1 MAEINVDVSLP
12 DPITANVYV
21 AGPEGP
27 RGPAGESP
35 QINNLNGNYLFLTGQ
50 DGIYVFDNGINTI
63 YISGNSG
70 YFESKINKLNNN
82 AIFITGDQTIN
93 GVKKFSNSG
102 FFAGPIGI
110 GDPLY
115 DFGFSNDQPLLQGL
129 QIDGGTPEL
138 RLGGRATDTNKKIT
152 FYDDDILRYQINL
165 DNNNPENVNFSGL
178 TSNFSS
184 RPKVNGTG
192 ILLSGEIP
200 TLPDTIVYT
209 SGDQNI
215 SGIKTFKDGIVI
227 GDSIMPLFL
236 EIKNNTLYVSGG
248 ASFVNRPNVNGTGVL
263 LSGEVLGLPE
273 TVVYTTGNQTISG
286 IKNFPNGITII
297 DEESTGSTTLG
308 SLAIDIFDGDQN
320 TVTLSYAGLKSR
332 TEDFTIKTE
341 DFNSLYLGTNNQNR
355 LTITADGNIGI
366 SKDDPSEKL
375 EVNGNIKADNLVYNT
390 GNQTILGNKIF
401 DGNTY
406 INNLF
411 VTGTQTIVSTNNFS
425 VQSPFLL
432 LNLTGGAVDGGIF
445 FITGSEFTGLND
457 FGPIIGFD
465 HSDKFK
471 FGVSTRNSDLSTLN
485 DIASVQ
491 EIRTYSGVAADKFS
505 TIINLYNTGSDLNIK
520 IDSLSG
526 DLTRNY
532 ITISTLNSTGSILDS
547 KINSLSG
554 SAVSIYGNQ
563 DINGVKTFINTGSF
577 NALQI
582 NHRKFTSYKISTNNF
597 EINHDYIYLA
607 NSENDITGTIL
618 MGYYLGQE
626 YSEIPSGINYFIKNI
641 NAGKLTITGYT
652 MLPDLHPQPNTID
665 GFDKLILYK
674 NESVQLIGVNN
685 IGYTGWITISADGG
699 IS

>member
-82 AIFITGDQTIN
+82 AIFITGNQIKSGKLIIGDDAGSIVDPNSPYTLSLQTNSPSTWLEILN
-93 GVKKFSNSG
+93 NSG
-102 FFAGPIGI
+102 VNKGVFFGI
-110 GDPLY
+110 QDNNFEQY
-115 DFGFSNDQPLLQGL
+115 NWQG
-129 QIDGGTPEL
+129 G
-138 RLGGRATDTNKKIT
+138 
-152 FYDDDILRYQINL
+152 DILFFTSQNPSDGIERLRIT
-165 DNNNPENVNFSGL
+165 NNGIVIFKN
-178 TSNFSS
+178 
-184 RPKVNGTG
+184 RPIVNGTG

-215 SGIKTFKDGIVI
+215 TGIKTFKDGIVI

-248 ASFVNRPNVNGTGVL
+248 ASFVNRPTVNGTGVL
-263 LSGEVLGLPE
+263 LSGEAAKLPN
-273 TVVYTTGNQTISG
+273 TIVYTTGDQLIQGDKWFENKIR
-286 IKNFPNGITII
+286 FAPNGELNTSSYISNNGSSNIKIYGDTI
-297 DEESTGSTTLG
+297 TLG
-308 SLAIDIFDGDQN
+308 NNLSSIETDGGDLILNGYAAIPNKLQIGYN
-320 TVTLSYAGLKSR
+320 AG
-332 TEDFTIKTE
+332 T
-341 DFNSLYLGTNNQNR
+341 YY
-355 LTITADGNIGI
+355 
-366 SKDDPSEKL
+366 SEKL
-375 EVNGNIKADNLVYNT
+375 AVNGDISANGNIYGNNLVYT
-390 GNQTILGNKIF
+390 SGDQTILGNKIF

-457 FGPIIGFD
+457 SGPIIGFD

-582 NHRKFTSYKISTNNF
+582 NHRKFTSYKISANNF

-607 NSENDITGTIL
+607 NSQNDITGTIL

-641 NAGKLTITGYT
+641 NNGKLTITGYT